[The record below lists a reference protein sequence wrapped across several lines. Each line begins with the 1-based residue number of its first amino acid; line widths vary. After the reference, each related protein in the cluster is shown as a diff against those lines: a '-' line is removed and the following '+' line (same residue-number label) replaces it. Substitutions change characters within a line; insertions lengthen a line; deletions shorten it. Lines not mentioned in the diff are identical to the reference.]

1 MKYFKSFLTIFISLF
16 FMSIST
22 FPVYSMTNGFDVE
35 PLTVTESKKIISSIT
50 FERFNVE
57 PTNDSIEC
65 FDVNENGEI
74 AIGSESHSSKI
85 ISIYSTDG
93 VFLYALEFETEGGFG
108 LEWQDNGLNVYFVRG
123 AIGINIDPQG
133 NILDVFA
140 IKDTMENNSYWNN
153 VVFSSTRNVN
163 GTVYKIDNDLGI
175 FNFVQ
180 SSYSRLVKIS
190 PNGEKIVLYD
200 VGNSQ
205 LFYTLLWTGVI
216 LIGIVSIIT
225 IILKQ
230 WKKNLEDMKK
240 QERTFQE
247 LLEQVNE
254 GNKNQK

>member
-1 MKYFKSFLTIFISLF
+1 MKYIKTFMIIFLSLF
-16 FMSIST
+16 VMLNSMFT
-22 FPVYSMTNGFDVE
+22 AYSMTNGFDVE
-35 PLTVTESKKIISSIT
+35 SLTTNESEKIIAGIPVKRINAET
-50 FERFNVE
+50 AK
-57 PTNDSIEC
+57 DSIEC
-65 FDVNENGEI
+65 FDVNESGEI

-205 LFYTLLWTGVI
+205 LFYTLLWLGVI
-216 LIGIVSIIT
+216 LIVLIVAIISIA
-225 IILKQ
+225 KQ
-230 WKKNLEDMKK
+230 FKKNLE
-240 QERTFQE
+240 
-247 LLEQVNE
+247 
-254 GNKNQK
+254 NKNRDDRRASEIIGQALQQSEFQK

>member
-1 MKYFKSFLTIFISLF
+1 MKYIKRFFTLFAFLFLL
-16 FMSIST
+16 SIST
-22 FPVYSMTNGFDVE
+22 FPAYSMLNGFEIE
-35 PLTVTESKKIISSIT
+35 PLTSTENKRIKSNTT
-50 FERFNVE
+50 FEHFDEE
-57 PTNDSIEC
+57 PAKDSIEC
-65 FDVNENGEI
+65 FDVNESGEI

-175 FNFVQ
+175 FNIVQ
-180 SSYSRLVKIS
+180 SSYSRLIKTT
-190 PNGEKIVLYD
+190 PNGVETVIYD

-205 LFYTLLWTGVI
+205 LFYSILWLGVI
-216 LIGIVSIIT
+216 LIVLIVAIISIA
-225 IILKQ
+225 KQ
-230 WKKNLEDMKK
+230 FKKNLE
-240 QERTFQE
+240 
-247 LLEQVNE
+247 
-254 GNKNQK
+254 NKNRDDRRASEIIGQALQQSEFQK

>member
-1 MKYFKSFLTIFISLF
+1 MKWITSVLLVFELLFIFAGLIPVCSKSDSF
-16 FMSIST
+16 
-22 FPVYSMTNGFDVE
+22 E
-35 PLTVTESKKIISSIT
+35 TESLSSGKSESVVSNIR
-50 FERFNVE
+50 FKRLDIERNK
-57 PTNDSIEC
+57 DSIEC
-65 FDVNENGEI
+65 FDVNESGEI

-108 LEWQDNGLNVYFVRG
+108 LEWQDNSLNVYFVRG

-180 SSYSRLVKIS
+180 SSYSRLVKIA

-240 QERTFQE
+240 QERNFQKF
-247 LLEQVNE
+247 LIQANQNHK
-254 GNKNQK
+254 NKK

>member
-1 MKYFKSFLTIFISLF
+1 MKYIKRLFTLFAFWFLL
-16 FMSIST
+16 SIST
-22 FPVYSMTNGFDVE
+22 FPAYSMLNGFEIE
-35 PLTVTESKKIISSIT
+35 PLTSTENKRIKSNTT
-50 FERFNVE
+50 FEHFDEE
-57 PTNDSIEC
+57 PAKDSIEC
-65 FDVNENGEI
+65 FDVNESGEI

-175 FNFVQ
+175 FNIVQ

-190 PNGEKIVLYD
+190 PNGEKIILYD

-240 QERTFQE
+240 QERNFQKFLIQANQNHE
-247 LLEQVNE
+247 
-254 GNKNQK
+254 NKK

>member
-74 AIGSESHSSKI
+74 AIGSESLNNKT

-93 VFLYALEFETEGGFG
+93 TFQYAIKFEIDGSFG
-108 LEWQDNGLNVYFVRG
+108 VEWLKETLNIYIVRG

-133 NILDVFA
+133 TVLDVFA
-140 IKDTMENNSYWNN
+140 IKNTMENNAYWND
-153 VVFSSTRNVN
+153 VVFSTTRNVN
-163 GTVYKIDNDLGI
+163 GIEYKIDNDLGL
-175 FNFVQ
+175 FNFTQ
-180 SSYSRLVKIS
+180 SSYSRLIKI
-190 PNGEKIVLYD
+190 PIDGEETVLYD

-205 LFYTLLWTGVI
+205 LFYSVLWTIVILGVI
-216 LIGIVSIIT
+216 VTAII
-225 IILKQ
+225 IIFKQ
-230 WKKNLEDMKK
+230 WKKNLENIKK

>member
-1 MKYFKSFLTIFISLF
+1 MKYIKRFFTLFAFLFLL
-16 FMSIST
+16 SIST
-22 FPVYSMTNGFDVE
+22 FPAYSMLNGFEIE
-35 PLTVTESKKIISSIT
+35 PLTSTENKRIKSNTT
-50 FERFNVE
+50 FEHFDEE
-57 PTNDSIEC
+57 PAKDSIEC
-65 FDVNENGEI
+65 FDVNESGEI

-175 FNFVQ
+175 FNIVQ

-190 PNGEKIVLYD
+190 PNGEKIILYD

-205 LFYTLLWTGVI
+205 LFYTLLWLGVI
-216 LIGIVSIIT
+216 LIVLIVAIISIA
-225 IILKQ
+225 KQ
-230 WKKNLEDMKK
+230 FKKNLE
-240 QERTFQE
+240 
-247 LLEQVNE
+247 
-254 GNKNQK
+254 NKNRDDRRASEIIGQALQQSEFQK

>member
-1 MKYFKSFLTIFISLF
+1 MKYIKTFMIIFLSLF
-16 FMSIST
+16 VMVNSMFSA
-22 FPVYSMTNGFDVE
+22 YSMTNGFDVE
-35 PLTVTESKKIISSIT
+35 PLTINESEKLIAGIMFKRINAET
-50 FERFNVE
+50 AK
-57 PTNDSIEC
+57 DSIEC
-65 FDVNENGEI
+65 FDVNENGLI
-74 AIGSESHSSKI
+74 AIGSENHSTKT
-85 ISIYSTDG
+85 ISVYTDDG
-93 VFLYALEFETEGGFG
+93 VFQYAFEFEVDGSFG
-108 LEWQDNGLNVYFVRG
+108 IEWIKDSLNVYFVRG

-240 QERTFQE
+240 QERNFQKFLIQANQNHE
-247 LLEQVNE
+247 
-254 GNKNQK
+254 NKK

>member
-1 MKYFKSFLTIFISLF
+1 MKYIKTFMIIFLSLF
-16 FMSIST
+16 VMLNSMFT
-22 FPVYSMTNGFDVE
+22 AYSMTNGFDVE
-35 PLTVTESKKIISSIT
+35 SLTTNESEKIIAGIPVKRINAET
-50 FERFNVE
+50 AK
-57 PTNDSIEC
+57 DSIEC
-65 FDVNENGEI
+65 FDVNENGLI
-74 AIGSESHSSKI
+74 AIGSENHSAKT
-85 ISIYSTDG
+85 ISVYTDDG
-93 VFLYALEFETEGGFG
+93 VFQYAFEFEVDGSFG
-108 LEWQDNGLNVYFVRG
+108 IEWIKDSLNVYFVRG

-240 QERTFQE
+240 QERNFQKFLIQANQNHE
-247 LLEQVNE
+247 
-254 GNKNQK
+254 NKK

>member
-1 MKYFKSFLTIFISLF
+1 MKYIKRFFTLFAFLFLL
-16 FMSIST
+16 SIST
-22 FPVYSMTNGFDVE
+22 FPAYSMLNGFEIE
-35 PLTVTESKKIISSIT
+35 PLTSTENKRIKSNTT
-50 FERFNVE
+50 FEHFDEE
-57 PTNDSIEC
+57 PAKDSIEC
-65 FDVNENGEI
+65 FDVNESGEI

-205 LFYTLLWTGVI
+205 LFYTLLWLGVI
-216 LIGIVSIIT
+216 LIVLIVAIISIA
-225 IILKQ
+225 KQ
-230 WKKNLEDMKK
+230 FKKNLE
-240 QERTFQE
+240 
-247 LLEQVNE
+247 
-254 GNKNQK
+254 NKNRDDRRASEIIGQALQQSEFQK

>member
-1 MKYFKSFLTIFISLF
+1 MKYIKTFLTIFVPLF
-16 FMSIST
+16 IMTIST
-22 FPVYSMTNGFDVE
+22 FSVYSMTNGFDIE
-35 PLTVTESKKIISSIT
+35 PLTAKESEEIISSIT
-50 FERFNVE
+50 FERLDLE
-57 PTNDSIEC
+57 PTKDSIEC
-65 FDVNENGEI
+65 FDVNESEEV
-74 AIGSESHSSKI
+74 AIGSESLNSKT
-85 ISIYSTDG
+85 ISIYSSNGVFQYALKFETDG
-93 VFLYALEFETEGGFG
+93 SFG
-108 LEWQDNGLNVYFVRG
+108 VEWSKGGLNVYFVRG
-123 AIGINIDPQG
+123 AIGLKLDSQG
-133 NILDVFA
+133 AILDVFA

-240 QERTFQE
+240 QERNFQKF
-247 LLEQVNE
+247 LIQANQNHK
-254 GNKNQK
+254 NK

>member
-1 MKYFKSFLTIFISLF
+1 M
-16 FMSIST
+16 
-22 FPVYSMTNGFDVE
+22 
-35 PLTVTESKKIISSIT
+35 
-50 FERFNVE
+50 
-57 PTNDSIEC
+57 
-65 FDVNENGEI
+65 
-74 AIGSESHSSKI
+74 
-85 ISIYSTDG
+85 
-93 VFLYALEFETEGGFG
+93 
-108 LEWQDNGLNVYFVRG
+108 EWQDNGLNVYFVRG

-240 QERTFQE
+240 QERNFQKFLIQANQNHE
-247 LLEQVNE
+247 
-254 GNKNQK
+254 NKK

>member
-1 MKYFKSFLTIFISLF
+1 
-16 FMSIST
+16 MSIST